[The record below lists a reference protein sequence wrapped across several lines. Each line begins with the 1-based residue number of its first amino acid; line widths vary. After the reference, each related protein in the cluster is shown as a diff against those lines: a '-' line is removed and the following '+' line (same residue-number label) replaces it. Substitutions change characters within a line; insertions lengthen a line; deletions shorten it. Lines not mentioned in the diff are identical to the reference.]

1 MKLDTLF
8 SPMKIGSCEIPNRL
22 VVPAMVTNY
31 CNLEGTI
38 TERYLRY
45 MEEKARGGWG
55 LLITEDYCVQE
66 NRKGYTRIPGLW
78 NDGQIEGNKDLTAA
92 VHAHGSKIFCQ
103 MYHPGRQVMPQSTFG
118 LDLVAPSAT
127 TCPACQ
133 GPARDMTIDEIATLV
148 DDFGS
153 AAGRA
158 KEAGFDGI
166 ELHCAHGYL
175 LAEFLSPAINRRVD
189 QYGGCFAN
197 RVRIVDEIIVSMRER
212 VGEDFPI
219 IVRVS
224 SDDLVPGGRTIA
236 ETLQLCRH
244 LEEVGFDAINC
255 SNGMYASKPTDQV
268 IAPHVHPARRQH
280 GPLRPHQAGREHPRH
295 PLQPR

>member
-92 VHAHGSKIFCQ
+92 VHAHGSKIFARCTT
-103 MYHPGRQVMPQSTFG
+103 PVARSCPSRPLASTSSRP
-118 LDLVAPSAT
+118 AP
-127 TCPACQ
+127 P
-133 GPARDMTIDEIATLV
+133 P
-148 DDFGS
+148 
-153 AAGRA
+153 
-158 KEAGFDGI
+158 
-166 ELHCAHGYL
+166 
-175 LAEFLSPAINRRVD
+175 
-189 QYGGCFAN
+189 
-197 RVRIVDEIIVSMRER
+197 
-212 VGEDFPI
+212 
-219 IVRVS
+219 
-224 SDDLVPGGRTIA
+224 
-236 ETLQLCRH
+236 
-244 LEEVGFDAINC
+244 
-255 SNGMYASKPTDQV
+255 
-268 IAPHVHPARRQH
+268 APHARA
-280 GPLRPHQAGREHPRH
+280 PLAT
-295 PLQPR
+295 

>member
-45 MEEKARGGWG
+45 MEEKALGGWG

-127 TCPACQ
+127 TCPH
-133 GPARDMTIDEIATLV
+133 ARAPLAT
-148 DDFGS
+148 
-153 AAGRA
+153 
-158 KEAGFDGI
+158 
-166 ELHCAHGYL
+166 
-175 LAEFLSPAINRRVD
+175 
-189 QYGGCFAN
+189 
-197 RVRIVDEIIVSMRER
+197 
-212 VGEDFPI
+212 
-219 IVRVS
+219 
-224 SDDLVPGGRTIA
+224 
-236 ETLQLCRH
+236 
-244 LEEVGFDAINC
+244 
-255 SNGMYASKPTDQV
+255 
-268 IAPHVHPARRQH
+268 
-280 GPLRPHQAGREHPRH
+280 
-295 PLQPR
+295 